1 VSYTTTLSA
10 AAAARD
16 AILSLRSRR
25 PSIRAL
31 QEWHEDLRNWRAEGG
46 TPDNTPRHTPAS
58 VSVTR

>member
-1 VSYTTTLSA
+1 LSA

-16 AILSLRSRR
+16 AILALRSRR

-46 TPDNTPRHTPAS
+46 TRETAPRHTP
-58 VSVTR
+58 VSVGAAR